1 MPLTTERNNATYAP
15 ARAGNTGCRQ
25 RIWHGLFRR
34 DSVYLQGYLKGY
46 DPRLGFDSG
55 ILYLSNEI
63 TRKDYPTVVPINPDG
78 SFECKFILSYPV
90 CQNLTLNNQ
99 WIPFYAEPGDTVTM
113 YLDWEDIMA
122 RSRARDNK
130 YPLIH
135 TAYMGKTAALSYL
148 TVTLNDLID
157 YPYEKLNKA
166 QKTLTPAQFQKQL
179 EPYTARWQQQADSLC
194 RLYATSQKAVSL
206 IRNHTA
212 IKAGEIYFDYQM
224 PRSLLC
230 PARHGQSGIAGAAG
244 CFLLR
249 LSETNAFGRN
259 VSTGLFPDKCFH
271 QPF

>member
-1 MPLTTERNNATYAP
+1 MTASDRKDGSTVTLKLTARKDGSCLIALNDGEEQRYVRTRKEP
-15 ARAGNTGCRQ
+15 AIPDADNGYGTDF
-25 RIWHGLFRR
+25 FRR

-148 TVTLNDLID
+148 AVTLNDLID
-157 YPYEKLNKA
+157 YP
-166 QKTLTPAQFQKQL
+166 T
-179 EPYTARWQQQADSLC
+179 
-194 RLYATSQKAVSL
+194 
-206 IRNHTA
+206 RN
-212 IKAGEIYFDYQM
+212 
-224 PRSLLC
+224 
-230 PARHGQSGIAGAAG
+230 
-244 CFLLR
+244 
-249 LSETNAFGRN
+249 
-259 VSTGLFPDKCFH
+259 
-271 QPF
+271 

>member
-1 MPLTTERNNATYAP
+1 MRNFQLAMFRTGLACLDIPQDHAFVQMVETARKDGSCLIALNDGEEQRYVRTRKEP
-15 ARAGNTGCRQ
+15 AIPDADNGYGTDF
-25 RIWHGLFRR
+25 FRR

-148 TVTLNDLID
+148 ADCPVAAAIRFTLPALCNFTKSSFADPQPYSHQSRRDL
-157 YPYEKLNKA
+157 
-166 QKTLTPAQFQKQL
+166 F
-179 EPYTARWQQQADSLC
+179 
-194 RLYATSQKAVSL
+194 
-206 IRNHTA
+206 
-212 IKAGEIYFDYQM
+212 
-224 PRSLLC
+224 
-230 PARHGQSGIAGAAG
+230 
-244 CFLLR
+244 
-249 LSETNAFGRN
+249 
-259 VSTGLFPDKCFH
+259 
-271 QPF
+271 